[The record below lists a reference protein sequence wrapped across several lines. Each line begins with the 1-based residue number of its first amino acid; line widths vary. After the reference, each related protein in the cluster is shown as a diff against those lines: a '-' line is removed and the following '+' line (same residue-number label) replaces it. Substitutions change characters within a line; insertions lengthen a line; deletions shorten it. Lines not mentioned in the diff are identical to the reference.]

1 MAAYFFLLLK
11 QQLKED
17 LEELEERTAKRKT
30 YRLWLDCLIKP
41 AYIMVSYVKAEC
53 EVTGLYT

>member
-1 MAAYFFLLLK
+1 MLK